1 MDCLSTGHL
10 IIVMLYLHIRQKH
23 ILHENQVLAVRQAEE
38 AEAAHPA
45 ADAAQRAGVE
55 EGAVATASNR
65 KWNQLQTQKLLIFIK
80 RQRNLFEFSLSFFS
94 ETVYNTFISKCSEEL
109 IMNRILIVEDDK
121 DISRELKE
129 LLENSG

>member
-1 MDCLSTGHL
+1 
-10 IIVMLYLHIRQKH
+10 MLYLHIRQKH

-45 ADAAQRAGVE
+45 AVE
-55 EGAVATASNR
+55 EAAVATASNR

-94 ETVYNTFISKCSEEL
+94 ETVLYKSQSNF
-109 IMNRILIVEDDK
+109 
-121 DISRELKE
+121 
-129 LLENSG
+129 